1 MDGKGGNRS
10 DVQKL
15 DRAAFDRSLCRLIEK
30 GHVGVAEYGYSFY
43 VTVSEDSFRLE
54 SEAIKNNMIAIRC
67 AMHADE
73 KDWKKIMKAME

>member
-1 MDGKGGNRS
+1 
-10 DVQKL
+10 
-15 DRAAFDRSLCRLIEK
+15 
-30 GHVGVAEYGYSFY
+30 